1 MSARNNIL
9 ARLRTAPNMPSNE
22 PAIQDLTTALSD
34 EILLQIF
41 KNNLKDLHAEVID
54 IRESSLGD
62 VLATICAT
70 RNIKNIMLPPY
81 DLLALHQ
88 WNGGPEISR
97 FDQSIEILKNDLF
110 NTVDV
115 GVTIADGAIADTG
128 TLIQSDPIRM
138 PRTLSLVPP
147 IHICILDVRHIYES
161 MQDALLSKQWD
172 KQMPSN
178 LIFISGPS
186 KTADIQQTLAYG
198 AHGPRELIVILVEGV

>member
-1 MSARNNIL
+1 MTARDNIL
-9 ARLRTAPNMPSNE
+9 ARLRAAPNIQLDE
-22 PAIQDLTTALSD
+22 PAIQESVTSLSP
-34 EILLQIF
+34 EILLQQF
-41 KNNLKDLHAEVID
+41 KDNLKDLHAEVID
-54 IRESSLGD
+54 IRQSSLSNA
-62 VLATICAT
+62 LISICAT

-81 DLLALHQ
+81 DLLAFGQ
-88 WNGGPEISR
+88 WSRGPEISR
-97 FDQSIEILKNDLF
+97 FNQSIDILKNDLF

-115 GVTIADGAIADTG
+115 GVTIADCAIADTG
-128 TLIQSDPIRM
+128 TLVQSNPIRM

-161 MQDALLSKQWD
+161 MPAVLLSEKYS

-198 AHGPRELIVILVEGV
+198 AHGPRELIVILVEGL